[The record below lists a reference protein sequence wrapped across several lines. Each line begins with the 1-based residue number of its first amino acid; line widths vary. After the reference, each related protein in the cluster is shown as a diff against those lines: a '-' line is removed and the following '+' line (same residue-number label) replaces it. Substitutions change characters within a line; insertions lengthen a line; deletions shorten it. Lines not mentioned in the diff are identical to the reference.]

1 MDKINS
7 LNERLK
13 CSTSPIIT
21 ECLATMTEQGEKN
34 LFYKQV
40 LVLER
45 SRRNDEPYTEYR
57 SRVLQTYLEEEL
69 NRVKPTTFY
78 FYPLGSV
85 EPRTYMQL
93 DYDKQAVFNKFIFMN
108 AGLGNRAPSECGV
121 RLKECIACR
130 IMYNKY
136 CKLDELHLLLQCPRY
151 NHTRETLG
159 ISDLIRQL
167 NQSYDSPQIAYVKY
181 WGKNTIVSKEELT
194 WRTDCASMMK
204 EVYLKDVVYL
214 KLQIR
219 RYG

>member
-1 MDKINS
+1 
-7 LNERLK
+7 
-13 CSTSPIIT
+13 
-21 ECLATMTEQGEKN
+21 MTEQGEKN

-85 EPRTYMQL
+85 EPRKYMQL

-136 CKLDELHLLLQCPRY
+136 LPIQFDASFSIFNSLALFVDAK
-151 NHTRETLG
+151 NFFV
-159 ISDLIRQL
+159 I
-167 NQSYDSPQIAYVKY
+167 VKP
-181 WGKNTIVSKEELT
+181 WIFAV
-194 WRTDCASMMK
+194 
-204 EVYLKDVVYL
+204 
-214 KLQIR
+214 LQIVL
-219 RYG
+219 

>member
-1 MDKINS
+1 MAFRKLDRREKWGGGINAFS
-7 LNERLK
+7 W
-13 CSTSPIIT
+13 
-21 ECLATMTEQGEKN
+21 
-34 LFYKQV
+34 
-40 LVLER
+40 
-45 SRRNDEPYTEYR
+45 
-57 SRVLQTYLEEEL
+57 YLLWE
-69 NRVKPTTFY
+69 
-78 FYPLGSV
+78 
-85 EPRTYMQL
+85 
-93 DYDKQAVFNKFIFMN
+93 
-108 AGLGNRAPSECGV
+108 
-121 RLKECIACR
+121 R

-194 WRTDCASMMK
+194 WRTDCANMMK